1 LPDERRFTLS
11 HTIPFEALMWRVI
24 GSMLNTN
31 AGGKMEPLLNN
42 TASVIALAAAGIF
55 FMAGLLTG
63 LWKYLCM
70 RKHPQAEAPYYVNT
84 AHRAALM
91 YAFSAQLLA
100 VFAAISAFPDW
111 VNTVA
116 VIAPLLF
123 FGKAI
128 IKYVRLGLTTTSNN
142 SLRDSQDK
150 AKSYLI
156 LNILAVAEI
165 GGFSVLLLGFF
176 LRVLA

>member
-1 LPDERRFTLS
+1 MD
-11 HTIPFEALMWRVI
+11 A
-24 GSMLNTN
+24 
-31 AGGKMEPLLNN
+31 LLNN
-42 TASVIALAAAGIF
+42 TAACIALSASGIF

-100 VFAAISAFPDW
+100 VFAAVSAFPIW
-111 VNTVA
+111 LNTVA
-116 VIAPLLF
+116 VIPPLMF
-123 FGKAI
+123 FAI
-128 IKYVRLGLTTTSNN
+128 AIVHYVQLGLTTDSNN

-150 AKSYLI
+150 AKDYLI
-156 LNILAVAEI
+156 LNLLAIAEI

-176 LRVLA
+176 VRLLA